1 MSSHD
6 ISYLLLG
13 HVTQDLTSQGVELGG
28 TAAYSTL
35 TACALGHPVRLI
47 TSFPEDLQFPTCDH
61 IEIERIPSKHA
72 TQFKNISLDGKRTQ
86 YCYAQAERIGIEN
99 IPSDWKNSSIVHFG
113 PIAQEIAPETLHCFT
128 ENAFLCAT
136 PQGWMRSW
144 DEENRVHAVN
154 WDWAAEALPI
164 LDAVVLSVEDVG
176 EDESSINELAQLS
189 KVLVV
194 TEADEGARVYWQGD
208 VRHFCAPPIPT
219 VDATGAGDIFA
230 AIFFSRLY
238 ITKDPWAA
246 AKMAV
251 QLASLS
257 ISRTRLASIPTRQEI
272 NQVMVEIINQN

>member
-28 TAAYSTL
+28 TAAYSAL
-35 TACALGHPVRLI
+35 TACALGHPVRLV
-47 TSFPEDLQFPTCDH
+47 TSFPEDVRFPSCDH

-72 TQFKNISLDGKRTQ
+72 TQFKNVTIDGKRTQ
-86 YCYAQAERIGIEN
+86 YCYSQAEQIKITS
-99 IPSDWKNSSIVHFG
+99 IPSTWKNSSIVHFG
-113 PIAQEIAPETLHCFT
+113 PIAQEIPPETLHGFA
-128 ENAFLCAT
+128 EESFLCAT

-144 DEENRVHAVN
+144 DDEKHVHAVD
-154 WDWAAEALPI
+154 WDWAAEALPF
-164 LDAVVLSVEDVG
+164 LDAVVLSVKDVG
-176 EDESSINELAQLS
+176 GDEGRINELVQLS

-208 VRHFCAPPIPT
+208 ARHFSAPRVPI

-230 AIFFSRLY
+230 AVFFSRLY

-246 AKMAV
+246 AKTAV

-257 ISRTRLASIPTRQEI
+257 ISRTRLASVPTRQEI
-272 NQVMVEIINQN
+272 SQVMVEIIN

>member
-1 MSSHD
+1 
-6 ISYLLLG
+6 
-13 HVTQDLTSQGVELGG
+13 VTQDLTSQGVELGG
-28 TAAYSTL
+28 TAAYSAL
-35 TACALGHPVRLI
+35 TACALGHPVRLV
-47 TSFPEDLQFPTCDH
+47 TSFPEDLQFPMCSN

-72 TQFKNISLDGKRTQ
+72 TQFKNVTFDGKRTQ
-86 YCYAQAERIGIEN
+86 YCYAQAEQIGTAQ
-99 IPSDWKNSSIVHFG
+99 IPPAWKNSSIVHFG
-113 PIAQEIAPETLHCFT
+113 PIAQELPPETLHSFA
-128 ENAFLCAT
+128 EDAFLCAT

-144 DEENRVHAVN
+144 DENSRVHAVD
-154 WDWAAEALPI
+154 WDWAAEALSI

-176 EDESSINELAQLS
+176 GDEGKISELAQFS
-189 KVLVV
+189 KVLAV
-194 TEADEGARVYWQGD
+194 TEANEGARVYWQGD
-208 VRHFCAPPIPT
+208 ARHFCAPQFPT

-272 NQVMVEIINQN
+272 DQVMVEIIN